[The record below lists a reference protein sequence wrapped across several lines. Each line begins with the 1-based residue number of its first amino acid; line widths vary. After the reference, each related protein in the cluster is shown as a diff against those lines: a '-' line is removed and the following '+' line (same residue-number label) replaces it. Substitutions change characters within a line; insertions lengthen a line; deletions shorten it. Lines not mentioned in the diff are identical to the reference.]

1 MKLSTEQIAKI
12 DETLVLKGVVYEDIK
27 LELIDHIA
35 SDIEDKIE
43 NQGLDFDKAL
53 KKSFNERRNIL
64 KTSSAPFWLGNFYD
78 GPKIV
83 IDKCVSNTLDLAKS
97 SCLSAIIVSFI
108 LTGFFHIYHEDMI
121 IRIWDNLIQALFIF
135 CSLSTLMLLLLLLL
149 NSKLKT
155 TYSRLFIRRNWAMAF
170 FLLMLSFGEM
180 KIHFYRPNNS
190 FIIIAMANSS
200 IIAVL
205 FYTMLGINL
214 VVKHFK
220 TLKKIKLYSRL

>member
-1 MKLSTEQIAKI
+1 MKLTTEQIAKI
-12 DETLVLKGVVYEDIK
+12 EETLVLKGVVYEDIK

-64 KTSSAPFWLGNFYD
+64 KTSSAPFWLGNFFD
-78 GPKIV
+78 APKIV
-83 IDKCVSNTLDLAKS
+83 IDKCVLNTQDLAKS
-97 SCLSAIIVSFI
+97 TYFSAVIASII
-108 LTGFFHIYHEDMI
+108 LTGFYQIYHGEKI
-121 IRIWDNLIQALFIF
+121 IRISDNLIQAFFIF
-135 CSLSTLMLLLLLLL
+135 CSLSTLILFFIIL

-180 KIHFYRPNNS
+180 KIHFYRPNMS
-190 FIIIAMANSS
+190 VFIVAIGNTCYMA
-200 IIAVL
+200 L
-205 FYTMLGINL
+205 FSYTILGMNL

-220 TLKKIKLYSRL
+220 TLKKHKLYF

>member
-1 MKLSTEQIAKI
+1 MKLTTEQIAKI
-12 DETLVLKGVVYEDIK
+12 EETLVLKGVVYEDIK

-64 KTSSAPFWLGNFYD
+64 RTSSAPFWLGNFFD
-78 GPKIV
+78 APKIV
-83 IDKCVSNTLDLAKS
+83 IDKCVSNTQDLAKS
-97 SCLSAIIVSFI
+97 TYFSAVIASII
-108 LTGFFHIYHEDMI
+108 LTGFHQIYHGEKI
-121 IRIWDNLIQALFIF
+121 IRISDNLIQAFFIF
-135 CSLSTLMLLLLLLL
+135 CSLSTLILFFIVL

-155 TYSRLFIRRNWAMAF
+155 TYSRLFIRRTLGMGL
-170 FLLMLSFGEM
+170 FLLMISLGDIQ
-180 KIHFYRPNNS
+180 IHFYRPNKS
-190 FIIIAMANSS
+190 FFIIAFANSG

-205 FYTMLGINL
+205 FYTMLGMNL

-220 TLKKIKLYSRL
+220 TLKKIKLYSRT